1 MSDFEIRQLIF
12 QKQILTN
19 QRNIYNLLS
28 TLIGDEELKKWAF
41 KAAAETKAVIDIL
54 DKEIKEYGDDSKGF
68 ETGSGEQS

>member
-28 TLIGDEELKKWAF
+28 TLISDEELKKLAF
-41 KAAAETKAVIDIL
+41 KAADETKAVIDIL
-54 DKEIKEYGDDSKGF
+54 DKEIEEYGDDSKGS
-68 ETGSGEQS
+68 EAGSGEQS